1 MAMTDQPVI
10 YTAPTLLEAQG
21 MAMVNRERDR
31 GRRVVLKVSG
41 RPVRAPEPAAEQG
54 ADRERA

>member
-1 MAMTDQPVI
+1 MTVTDQPVV

-31 GRRVVLKVSG
+31 GRRVVLKVSA
-41 RPVRAPEPAAEQG
+41 RRRITDVPDASS
-54 ADRERA
+54 

>member
-1 MAMTDQPVI
+1 MAMTDQPVV

-31 GRRVVLKVSG
+31 GRRVVLKVAARSSRSAAP
-41 RPVRAPEPAAEQG
+41 RPDRA
-54 ADRERA
+54 